1 MVESLREDLRSA
13 VREQSERGL
22 HSSSKWCAE
31 QLVGLSSSPAAGAPA
46 NAAAAP
52 AAPADDGDA
61 TDALL
66 LSRSYFQMREYMR
79 ASHVLE
85 ETPGHKARFLRLY
98 ALYLAGE
105 RRKDDQMLE
114 ESTNLADSYP
124 AHVCNQQLK
133 PIDAELTALH
143 EADELDGYALYLY
156 AVVLKQLQRLPQAL
170 ELLCAALHKE
180 PTLWAAWLEVAAACP
195 DRDAV
200 ARLSLPDHWMVHFF
214 YAHVCL
220 ELQQNAEAVTLYER
234 LAGTFPAS
242 TYVLAQL
249 ATAHY
254 QLREFDEAQARFEE
268 LLAADPYRLDHV
280 DTYSNILY
288 VKESKR
294 ALSYVAHNAVA
305 VDKYRPETCCIV
317 GNYYSLR
324 AEHEKAVLYFQR
336 ALRLDRSYLSA
347 WTLMGH
353 EYVELKNTGAAIHAY
368 RQAVEISPRDY
379 RAWYALGQTYEIL
392 QMPFYALFYYRKATA
407 LRPYDARMWSA
418 LAGCYRLLNRRA
430 EVRGRPRA
438 ARKTR
443 RLRSA
448 PLSRCARRRIR
459 CARARAG
466 HPLLRA
472 RRVERRPRGDRA
484 PGARAPA
491 QRVGQRHAGR
501 GVLRAQPGAP
511 RRAAAGGGGHD
522 RGAQVPRGALQAH
535 GRAREGA
542 AVLRTAPRLRRAAG
556 RARSRECAPLRFR
569 TRSRAVRP
577 ARLSRARTSQDVEEA
592 KAMLRE
598 IRSVMQH
605 QQRK

>member
-1 MVESLREDLRSA
+1 MGGGLDSVQAELRRA
-13 VREQSERGL
+13 VHELSDRGL
-22 HSSSKWCAE
+22 NSSSKWAAE
-31 QLVGLSSSPAAGAPA
+31 QLTGIGRRPAAAVPPA
-46 NAAAAP
+46 VAVAINE
-52 AAPADDGDA
+52 GEA

-66 LSRSYFQMREYMR
+66 LARCYFQMREYMR

-85 ETPGHKARFLRLY
+85 DAPGDKARFLRLY

-105 RRKDDQMLE
+105 RRKDDQTLE
-114 ESTNLADSYP
+114 ESSSLADSYP
-124 AHVCNQQLK
+124 AHVNNPQLK
-133 PIDAELTALH
+133 AVEAELRELH
-143 EADELDGYALYLY
+143 ERDQLDGYALYLY
-156 AVVLKQLQRLPQAL
+156 AVVLKQLQRTPQVL

-200 ARLSLPDHWMVHFF
+200 ARLSLPDHWMAHFF

-220 ELQQNAEAVTLYER
+220 ELQQNTEAVTLYER
-234 LAGTFPAS
+234 LSVTFPQS

-268 LLAADPYRLDHV
+268 LLKADPYRLDHV

-336 ALRLDRSYLSA
+336 ALKLDRNYLSA

-430 EVRGRPRA
+430 EAIRCYERAESNDDREGIALQELARLHHELANDAQAATCYARNLARRDAQQLEGADTIEALKYLAEHCKRAGKLEKAQPFCARLLDCGRP
-438 ARKTR
+438 
-443 RLRSA
+443 
-448 PLSRCARRRIR
+448 
-459 CARARAG
+459 
-466 HPLLRA
+466 
-472 RRVERRPRGDRA
+472 
-484 PGARAPA
+484 
-491 QRVGQRHAGR
+491 
-501 GVLRAQPGAP
+501 
-511 RRAAAGGGGHD
+511 
-522 RGAQVPRGALQAH
+522 
-535 GRAREGA
+535 
-542 AVLRTAPRLRRAAG
+542 
-556 RARSRECAPLRFR
+556 
-569 TRSRAVRP
+569 
-577 ARLSRARTSQDVEEA
+577 QDVEEA

-598 IRSVMQH
+598 IRSAMQTRSVAP
-605 QQRK
+605 RK